1 MGKHEKTK
9 MILQKIR
16 EIDERLRAGNVF
28 VKTLRQ
34 IFYRLVALLIIPNT
48 QSAYASVLGHI
59 RNARIDGDLPRDFII
74 DRTRRVEIID
84 DTFYTAEEYFVG
96 MKELFL
102 SRLKKY
108 DLPIWANQPIFPVVV
123 VEKDA
128 MLSVLEPICDEF
140 GVSPPISTRGYNSF
154 SQIIKIYREL
164 PEGRE
169 IHFLMFSD
177 FDPSGVNIMES
188 FEKRMREEG
197 LRNCKFHRLALT
209 KEQVERYNLPL
220 MMIKPLDT
228 RSAGFERKYGSN
240 CVELDA
246 LDPIILRELIE
257 DFYMNNFDLT
267 IRNENVKGFT
277 KEKMI
282 SQVVNKTTEE
292 VLDVIQEDMRK
303 GREKWGMKNMK
314 K

>member
-9 MILQKIR
+9 IILQKIR

-34 IFYRLVALLIIPNT
+34 IFYSLVALLIIPNT
-48 QSAYASVLGHI
+48 DSAYASVAGHI
-59 RNARIDGDLPRDFII
+59 RNARRDGDLPRDFII

-84 DTFYTAEEYFVG
+84 DTFYTAEEYFVETKG
-96 MKELFL
+96 FFL

-108 DLPIWANQPIFPVVV
+108 HLPIWADQPIFPVVV

-128 MLSVLEPICDEF
+128 MLSVLEPVCEEF
-140 GVSPPISTRGYNSF
+140 GLTLISTRGYNSF
-154 SQIIKIYREL
+154 SQIIKIYRNL

-169 IHFLMFSD
+169 IHFLMLSD

-209 KEQVERYNLPL
+209 KEQVRRYDLPL
-220 MMIKPLDT
+220 MMIKRSDT
-228 RSAGFERKYGSN
+228 RSSEFEEKYGEH

-246 LDPIILRELIE
+246 LDPLILRGLIE
-257 DFYMNNFDLT
+257 DFYTDNLNLN
-267 IRNENVKGFT
+267 IRNENVKKFA

-282 SQVVNKTTEE
+282 SQIVNKTTEE
-292 VLDVIQEDMRK
+292 ILDDIHE
-303 GREKWGMKNMK
+303 GMMK